1 MIRNMAKH
9 KDIKDIE
16 TRFYTSTYELDIPL
30 PKGKKEKVIGLMKG
44 ELSGKIMKKI
54 VGLRT
59 NTYSYLIDYGSEDK
73 KAKATKMCVMKI
85 KFKFESYKTC

>member
-1 MIRNMAKH
+1 MIRNVAKH

-16 TRFYTSTYELDIPL
+16 TRFYTSTYELDIK
-30 PKGKKEKVIGLMKG
+30 KGKKEKVIGLMKG
-44 ELSGKIMKKI
+44 ELSGKSMKKV

-73 KAKATKMCVMKI
+73 KAKATKICVMKI

>member
-1 MIRNMAKH
+1 M
-9 KDIKDIE
+9 
-16 TRFYTSTYELDIPL
+16 
-30 PKGKKEKVIGLMKG
+30 KGK
-44 ELSGKIMKKI
+44 LSGKIMKKI